1 MNKRNL
7 WIFDIDGTLANNL
20 HRIKH
25 LTQNTTKDWD
35 AFFAAQDKDEPYEA
49 VMHLMNTLHKTGD
62 KVIVITARDE
72 RFRAVTL
79 RWLQQHCD
87 YDFPDGD
94 LFMRKSGDR
103 TDDDKIKLDILNEYL
118 SLFHPR
124 YKVMGV
130 FEDRHRVID
139 AWREAGYY
147 VFECNQDRADF

>member
-1 MNKRNL
+1 MYKRNL
-7 WIFDIDGTLANNL
+7 WIFDVDGTLANNL

-25 LTQNTTKDWD
+25 LTQNTDKDWD

-49 VMHLMNTLHKTGD
+49 VMEIMNTLHKAGD

-72 RFRAVTL
+72 RFREVTL
-79 RWLQQHCD
+79 RWLKWHCNF
-87 YDFPDGD
+87 DFNDGD

-118 SLFHPR
+118 AVAPW

-139 AWREAGYY
+139 AWRDAGYY
-147 VFECNQDRADF
+147 VFECNQDRAEF

>member
-1 MNKRNL
+1 
-7 WIFDIDGTLANNL
+7 
-20 HRIKH
+20 
-25 LTQNTTKDWD
+25 
-35 AFFAAQDKDEPYEA
+35 
-49 VMHLMNTLHKTGD
+49 MNTLHKTGD

-79 RWLQQHCD
+79 RWLQHHCD
-87 YDFPDGD
+87 FDFNDGD
-94 LFMRKSGDR
+94 LFMRGRGDR

-118 SLFHPR
+118 TVAPW